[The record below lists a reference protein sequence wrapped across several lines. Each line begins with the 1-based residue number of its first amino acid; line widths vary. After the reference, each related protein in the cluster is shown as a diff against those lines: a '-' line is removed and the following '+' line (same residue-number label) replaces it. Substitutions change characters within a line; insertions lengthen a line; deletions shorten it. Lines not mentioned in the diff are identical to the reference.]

1 MCYLNLDSTVR
12 YDTIVNSVKTKI
24 LIGDFRK
31 LNEIADYLV
40 ESGLS
45 IKDIP
50 FLHEFKEYSEFF
62 FKTVNADTAVIEFY
76 N

>member
-1 MCYLNLDSTVR
+1 MLDFNLDYTVR
-12 YDTIVNSVKTKI
+12 YDTIVNGVKTKI

-31 LNEIADYLV
+31 LNAIADYLI
-40 ESGLS
+40 ESELT

-50 FLHEFKEYSEFF
+50 FLHDFKEYNDFF
-62 FKTVNADTAVIEFY
+62 FKTVNADTAILEFY